1 MEYSKLGRR
10 DEKMGYWGERERER
24 ERERCR
30 EKRVS

>member
-24 ERERCR
+24 EMQRE
-30 EKRVS
+30 ES